1 MGRLDGKVAL
11 VTGAAKGL
19 GEADARIFAR
29 EGARVILTDVD
40 EGGRAVAHDIGPAA
54 RFRVQDVREEAQW
67 VALMDDIRAT
77 EGQLDILVNNAG
89 VVKPATPEAI
99 EEDELRFILDV
110 SINGTIWG
118 CKHAIPLMRDGGSG
132 SIINMSSI
140 AAIRGHPRSAAYT
153 AAKGAV
159 DAYTRVVAVYCAQL
173 GLAIRCNAL
182 LPDRIDT
189 PMVRMMAEATKN
201 MSAAL
206 ADNGIGKA
214 DNEYGQ
220 VDDVANL
227 ALFLAS
233 DESRFISGQSFVIDN
248 TSGTTKGIVPA
259 RGSVIAGP

>member
-40 EGGRAVAHDIGPAA
+40 EAAGRAVAADIGPSA
-54 RFRVQDVREEAQW
+54 RFRVHDVRDERQW
-67 VALMDDIRAT
+67 IELIDDIRSS
-77 EGQLDILVNNAG
+77 EGRLDVLVNNAG
-89 VVKPATPEAI
+89 VVQPATPEAI
-99 EEDELRFILDV
+99 EEESLRFILDV

-118 CKHAIPLMRDGGSG
+118 CKHAIPLMREGGSG

-159 DAYTRVVAVYCAQL
+159 DAYTRAVAVYCAQL
-173 GLAIRCNAL
+173 GLAIRCNSL

-189 PMVRMMAEATKN
+189 PMVRAMATATKT
-201 MSAAL
+201 MDAAL
-206 ADNGIGKA
+206 ADNGPGKSEN
-214 DNEYGQ
+214 DYGQ

-248 TSGTTKGIVPA
+248 TSGITKGSVPP
-259 RGSVIAGP
+259 RIIPG